1 MSSTRYQHLLSP
13 LKVGRTY
20 LKNRLVS
27 CTSMPHYI
35 QGNERFPADSMIEHV
50 IRRAKGG
57 AGIVTFTGFDDPDNV
72 PPAEDIVHFPII
84 NQYDTRCQNYVSQ
97 LVECL
102 HYYDAKASI
111 ALMAAPP
118 RGVDV
123 DDCDIPPFLMPPDSP
138 PMHNRRIT
146 LEEMQAVAADYARQ
160 AKLFQQMGFD
170 MCSIHFAYR
179 GPLGAKFLSAMTN
192 TRDDEFG
199 GPIENRAKFPLMVYK
214 AVRDACGEDFLIETL
229 VSGEDPVPGGT
240 TLEDIIKF
248 AKMCE
253 GYVDIMQLRAPD
265 LDPNHPINYCLEET
279 PWLKYAAA
287 VKESGARLTVETVA
301 GFTNLD
307 TCERAIA
314 EGKADLIGA
323 ARAWISNPNFGQL
336 AYEGR
341 GEDVVPCLRC
351 NKCHVNTIH
360 GPYLSVCS
368 VNPEYGLE
376 HQLKKMAPAPVT
388 TPRKIAVI
396 GGGPAGMEA
405 AQVAANRGHK
415 VTLFE
420 QTGQLGGQLIPASV
434 PDFKW
439 TLKQFKDY
447 IVRKTLENPNIQVR
461 FYSRVEPGQL
471 TGYDKVIV
479 AIGADPIVLPIP
491 GHDRANVMTGIDA
504 LNAPEKVKGTVAVI
518 GGGEIGVEVG
528 MFLAKQGHPATVLEM
543 RDKLAA
549 DATPIHYYNMVE
561 DAWLH
566 CEGFSFLLKAKVTG
580 ITESGVTYLDEAGT
594 EHTLAADTVI
604 MAVGT
609 RSRKDEA
616 YAFCTPGTETTVIG
630 DAEVLKTVQG
640 AMRSGYAA
648 GNNA

>member
-13 LKVGRTY
+13 LKVGNTY

-50 IRRAKGG
+50 LRRAKGG
-57 AGIVTFTGFDDPDNV
+57 AGIVTFTGFDDPAKV
-72 PPAEDIVHFPII
+72 PPVEDIVHFPII
-84 NQYDTRCQNYVSQ
+84 DQYDTRCQNYVSQ
-97 LVECL
+97 VVEGL
-102 HYYDAKASI
+102 HYYNAKASI
-111 ALMAAPP
+111 AIMASPMP
-118 RGVDV
+118 GVDV
-123 DDCDIPPFLMPPDSP
+123 DDCEVPPFLMPPGSP
-138 PMHNRRIT
+138 PMKNRRIT
-146 LEEMQAVAADYARQ
+146 VEEMQTIAKEYADQAR
-160 AKLFQQMGFD
+160 LFQQMGFD

-192 TRDDEFG
+192 TRDDAFG

-214 AVRDACGEDFLIETL
+214 AVREACGEDFLIETL
-229 VSGEDPVPGGT
+229 VSGEDPVPNGT
-240 TLEDIIKF
+240 TIEDIIKF

-253 GYVDIMQLRAPD
+253 GYVDILQLRAPD

-279 PWLKYAAA
+279 PWLKYAEA
-287 VKESGARLTVETVA
+287 VKASGTKLTVETVA

-323 ARAWISNPNFGQL
+323 ARAWISNPNFGRL

-376 HQLKKMAPAPVT
+376 HQLKKMAPAPVEV
-388 TPRKIAVI
+388 PHRVAVI

-405 AQVAANRGHK
+405 AQIAADRGHR

-420 QTGQLGGQLIPASV
+420 KSGVLGGQLIPASV

-439 TLKQFKDY
+439 TLRQFKDY
-447 IVRKTLENPNIQVR
+447 MVRKTLENENIEVK
-461 FYSRVEPGQL
+461 FYTEVHPGEL
-471 TGYDKVIV
+471 SGYDKVIV
-479 AIGADPIVLPIP
+479 AIGAEPIVLNIP
-491 GHDRANVMTGIDA
+491 GRDRANVMTGIDA
-504 LNAPEKVKGTVAVI
+504 LNVPEKVKGRVAVI

-561 DAWLH
+561 EAWLK
-566 CEGFSFLLKAKVTG
+566 CEGFSSILKARVTA
-580 ITESGVTYLDEAGT
+580 INEQGVAYLDENGV
-594 EHTLAADTVI
+594 EQLLEADTVV

-609 RSRKDEA
+609 RSKRDEA
-616 YAFCTPGTETTVIG
+616 YAFCLPGAETTVIG
-630 DAEVLKTVQG
+630 DAEAIKTVQG

>member
-1 MSSTRYQHLLSP
+1 MSSTRYQNLLSP
-13 LKVGRTY
+13 IKVGNTY

-27 CTSMPHYI
+27 CTSLPHYI
-35 QGNERFPADSMIEHV
+35 QGNERFPADSMIEHML
-50 IRRAKGG
+50 RRAKGG
-57 AGIVTFTGFDDPDNV
+57 AGIVTCTGFDDPAKV

-84 NQYDTRCQNYVSQ
+84 DQYDTRCQNYLSQ
-97 LVECL
+97 MIEGL
-102 HYYDAKASI
+102 HYYDAKASVSI
-111 ALMAAPP
+111 MAQPP

-123 DDCDIPPFLMPPDSP
+123 DDCEVPPFLMPPNSP

-146 LEEMQAVAADYARQ
+146 VAEMEALAQEYATQAR
-160 AKLFQQMGFD
+160 LFQQIGFD

-214 AVRDACGEDFLIETL
+214 AIREACGENFLIETL
-229 VSGEDPVPGGT
+229 VSGEDPAPNGT
-240 TLEDIIKF
+240 TIEDIVKF

-287 VKESGARLTVETVA
+287 VKESGAKITVETVA

-307 TCERAIA
+307 TCERAVA

-323 ARAWISNPNFGQL
+323 ARAWISNPDFGRL

-388 TPRKIAVI
+388 EPRQIAVI

-405 AQVAANRGHK
+405 AQVAAGRGHK

-420 QTGQLGGQLIPASV
+420 KAGVLGGQLIPASV

-447 IVRKTLENPNIQVR
+447 MVRKTLENPNITVK
-461 FYSRVEPGQL
+461 FNTEAKPGEL
-471 TGYDKVIV
+471 SGFDKVIV
-479 AIGADPIVLPIP
+479 AIGADPIVIPIP
-491 GHDRANVMTGIDA
+491 GHDGENVMTGIDA
-504 LNAPEKVKGTVAVI
+504 LNHPERVKGKAVVI
-518 GGGEIGVEVG
+518 GGGEIGVEVA
-528 MFLAKQGHPATVLEM
+528 MFLAKLGHPSTVLEM

-561 DAWLH
+561 EAWKN
-566 CEGFSFLLKAKVTG
+566 CEGFSSILKAKVTG
-580 ITESGVTYLDEAGT
+580 ITGTGVTYLDETGAEQT
-594 EHTLAADTVI
+594 IEADTVI

-609 RSRKDEA
+609 RSKKDEA
-616 YAFCTPGTETTVIG
+616 YAFYAPGCETTVIG
-630 DAEVLKTVQG
+630 DAEAIKTVQG